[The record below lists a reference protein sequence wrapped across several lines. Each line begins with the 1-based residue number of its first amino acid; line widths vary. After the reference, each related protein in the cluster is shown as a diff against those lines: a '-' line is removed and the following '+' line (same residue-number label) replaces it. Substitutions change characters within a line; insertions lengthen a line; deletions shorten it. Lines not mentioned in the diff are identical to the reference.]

1 MNDTALSAWGAALLR
16 VTLGVAFLAH
26 GLLLKVMTFGVAGT
40 AAFFQSL
47 GYPAALAWLVIA
59 MEIAGGALLVAG
71 VAVRAVA
78 IALIPVMLGAL
89 SVHAGNGWMFAATGG
104 GWEFP
109 AMWTVLLAVQ
119 ALLGAGAFA
128 VRLPASRSRALQPA

>member
-1 MNDTALSAWGAALLR
+1 MNDTTLSAWGAALLR
-16 VTLGVAFLAH
+16 VTLGIAFLAH
-26 GLLLKVMTFGVAGT
+26 GLLLKVMSFGIAGT
-40 AAFFQSL
+40 TAYFQSL

-59 MEIAGGALLVAG
+59 MEIAGGVLLIAG

-78 IALIPVMLGAL
+78 VALIPVMLGAL
-89 SVHAGNGWMFAATGG
+89 SVHAGNGWSFSAPGG

-119 ALLGAGAFA
+119 ALVGAGAFA
-128 VRLPASRSRALQPA
+128 LRPPAARARTLQPA

>member
-1 MNDTALSAWGAALLR
+1 MTDTTLSAWGAALLR
-16 VTLGVAFLAH
+16 VTLGITFLAH

-40 AAFFQSL
+40 AAYFQSL

-59 MEIAGGALLVAG
+59 MEIAGGLLLIAG

-78 IALIPVMLGAL
+78 LALVPVMLGAL
-89 SVHAGNGWMFAATGG
+89 ATHAGNGWMFSAKGG

-109 AMWTVLLAVQ
+109 AMWTALLVVQ

-128 VRLPASRSRALQPA
+128 LRLQPGRSVQPA

>member
-16 VTLGVAFLAH
+16 VTLGIAFLAH
-26 GLLLKVMTFGVAGT
+26 GLLLKVMTFGIGGT
-40 AAFFQSL
+40 TAFFQSL

-59 MEIAGGALLVAG
+59 MEIAGGVLLIAG
-71 VAVRAVA
+71 VAVRTVA
-78 IALIPVMLGAL
+78 IALIPVMLGAV
-89 SVHAGNGWMFAATGG
+89 SVHAGNGWVFSSQGG

-119 ALLGAGAFA
+119 ALVGAGAFA
-128 VRLPASRSRALQPA
+128 LRLPTARPRALQPA